1 MRGVTARRAV
11 YFFSSQS
18 RFRYLPHSYA
28 SIEEILSTLGVNRKE
43 YNDEGLIVLRSVI
56 MNPFYDAANHKMDY
70 LSEFVK
76 HLHRTAR
83 EVFNPDAD
91 KIRSLR

>member
-1 MRGVTARRAV
+1 M
-11 YFFSSQS
+11 
-18 RFRYLPHSYA
+18 
-28 SIEEILSTLGVNRKE
+28 
-43 YNDEGLIVLRSVI
+43 IVLRSVI